1 MLYPLVS
8 FFLYTYLHMCISNI
22 NLPKVENNKALISN
36 YHLNLGIT
44 TMNLV
49 KSKDMDYKVCSSGI
63 ALLDKLLLNE
73 KNTFRVWFFVTKI
86 CRIVRSLPD
95 PSRVPILGVSSQ
107 P

>member
-22 NLPKVENNKALISN
+22 NLP
-36 YHLNLGIT
+36 NLGIK

-49 KSKDMDYKVCSSGI
+49 KSKDMDYKECCSGF

-73 KNTFRVWFFVTKI
+73 KSTFRVWFF
-86 CRIVRSLPD
+86 CGENLPD
-95 PSRVPILGVSSQ
+95 RLIVARSKAEFLF
-107 P
+107 